1 MTKRFFTILFASLFL
16 LTIFSVSSIE
26 TYAQP
31 KKAKKL
37 VSDGNK
43 LFNQKNY
50 QSAIAKF
57 AEAIVL
63 APGYADAHYWK
74 GYAHYN
80 LNQYD
85 EAVEDLNAALA
96 QGYKPPVDV
105 YKLRWTIHYQK
116 KDYDAALGDLQE
128 AIKLDPSNAAYNR
141 SLGDIYVGKGQWREA
156 LIAYKTTTQLNQA
169 DADVYYFMAL
179 SHYNLGETPAQ
190 EVAALDAIKR
200 NTKYTGESYFLI
212 GDALQKGGRLDEAQR
227 AYQKALEIKP
237 DIYGVYTNLADLHRS
252 QNRFK
257 EAIDTANRG
266 LSLFPNDGN
275 LYISLSWFYSLAD
288 QPQNAVSAGLNA
300 TKYAPQESMGYTNL
314 CRAYNDT
321 KQYQL
326 AIQNCNEALRL
337 NPGDGETNFYLGRA
351 NDFLNKPEVA
361 TKYYDKAVVGLLEFT
376 KNNPTYSDGFYLL
389 GNAYFADRQR
399 EKAIEAYKKAL
410 ILSPRFAK
418 ARYNLGIIYF
428 TGGNVKEAR
437 EQYEELRK
445 IDAATAE
452 KLKQAMDKK

>member
-16 LTIFSVSSIE
+16 LTIFSVSPIE

-63 APGYADAHYWK
+63 APNYADAHYWK

-128 AIKLDPSNAAYNR
+128 AIKLDPSNATYNR
-141 SLGDIYVGKGQWREA
+141 SLGDIYLGKQQWRDA

-169 DADVYYFMAL
+169 DADVYYFMAF

-190 EVAALDAIKR
+190 EVAALEAVKR
-200 NTKYTGESYFLI
+200 NTKYAGESYFLI
-212 GDALQKGGRLDEAQR
+212 GDALQKGGRLDEAQQ
-227 AYQKALEIKP
+227 AYQKALQIKP
-237 DIYGVYTNLADLHRS
+237 DIYGIYTNLADLHRS

-275 LYISLSWFYSLAD
+275 LYISLSWFYSLND

-300 TKYAPQESMGYTNL
+300 TKYAPNESMGYTNL

-326 AIQNCNEALRL
+326 AIQTCNEALRL

-351 NDFLNKPEVA
+351 NDFLNKPEIA
-361 TKYYDKAVVGLLEFT
+361 GRFYSKAVAGLVEFT
-376 KNNPTYSDGFYLL
+376 KNNPYYSDGFYLL